1 MKVCVLQPDYSSSS
15 VDYRH
20 YDPPRD
26 LSALLRGHTV
36 DHVMLD
42 KRTTYAQLKRLSTK
56 GYDIFVNL
64 CEGYLDWD
72 VPSIDVIEAL
82 ERLGLPYTG
91 PNAALYDPSK
101 SLMKYVAHTA
111 GVRTPSHTVVPRGHT
126 GPLSTNGLRYPLFV
140 KPAHAGDSLGI
151 DEYSLV
157 HDEAALQRQVDVTL
171 NNHGDA
177 LVEEYV
183 EGREFTVLVM
193 AGVEPDDD
201 ATALAPVEYLFPT
214 GTTYK
219 TYALKTSDLHPSAN
233 IAVSDPALAARLQDS
248 ARRVFHAFAGVGY
261 ARMDF
266 RLDAHGALFFLEV
279 NFTCSVFYPHGSEGS
294 ADHILALD
302 GLGQDGFAMRIIAEG
317 IARHRRAQKPWEM
330 RGNSIAGYGIFATKD
345 LAEGDVVFRGEGR
358 PHRIITA
365 REVAT
370 RWTAVEQRTFGQY
383 AYPLS
388 DEVYVLWDDDPTA
401 WAPQNHSCEANTGF
415 VGLNVVA
422 SRRIVAGEEL
432 TLDYA
437 TFMNEQG
444 ESFACCCGTAQCRGS
459 VSGIVGN
466 SVTAREV
473 TLATD
478 PAAPPA

>member
-1 MKVCVLQPDYSSSS
+1 MKVCVLQPDYSSSA

-26 LSALLRGHTV
+26 LSSLLPGHTV

-42 KRTTYAQLKRLSTK
+42 KRTTYAQLKRLSTQS
-56 GYDIFVNL
+56 YDIFVNL

-72 VPSIDVIEAL
+72 VPSIDVIESL

-91 PNAALYDPSK
+91 PTPALYDPSK

-111 GVRTPSHTVVPRGHT
+111 GVRTPSHVLVRRHQP
-126 GPLSTNGLRYPLFV
+126 GPHSTQGLRYPLFV

-151 DEYSLV
+151 DEHSLV
-157 HDEAALQRQVDVTL
+157 HDERALHQQIDATRHH
-171 NNHGDA
+171 HGDV

-183 EGREFTVLVM
+183 DGREFTVLVM
-193 AGVEPDDD
+193 AGIEPGDDVV
-201 ATALAPVEYLFPT
+201 ALAPVEYQFPART
-214 GTTYK
+214 AYK

-233 IAVSDPALAARLQDS
+233 IAVVDRALAVRLQDS
-248 ARRVFHAFAGVGY
+248 ARRVFQAFGGVGY
-261 ARMDF
+261 ARMDL

-279 NFTCSVFYPHGSEGS
+279 NFTCSVFYPAGSEGS

-302 GLGQDGFAMRIIAEG
+302 GLGQHGFATHIIAEG

-345 LAEGDVVFRGEGR
+345 FAEGDVVFRGEGR

-365 REVAT
+365 REVST
-370 RWTAVEQRTFGQY
+370 QWTAAEQRTFCQY

-388 DEVYVLWDDDPTA
+388 DELYVLWSDDPTA
-401 WAPQNHSCEANTGF
+401 WAPQNHSCESNTTF
-415 VGLNVVA
+415 DGLNVVS
-422 SRRIVAGEEL
+422 SRPVSAGEEL

-437 TFMNEQG
+437 AFMNEQG
-444 ESFACCCGTAQCRGS
+444 ESFACCCGAARCRGT
-459 VSGIVGN
+459 VRGTVGN
-466 SVTAREV
+466 SVTAREAAV
-473 TLATD
+473 ATD

>member
-1 MKVCVLQPDYSSSS
+1 MKVCVLQPDYSSSA

-26 LSALLRGHTV
+26 LSGLLPEHSV

-42 KRTTYAQLKRLSTK
+42 KRTTYAQLKRLSTE
-56 GYDIFVNL
+56 GYDVFVNL

-72 VPSIDVIEAL
+72 VPSIDVIDSL

-91 PNAALYDPSK
+91 PSHALYDPSK

-111 GVRTPSHTVVPRGHT
+111 GVRTPSHVLVTRGHAA
-126 GPLSTNGLRYPLFV
+126 PLSTQGLRYPLFV

-151 DEYSLV
+151 DEHSLV
-157 HDEAALQRQVDVTL
+157 QDETALKRQVDATL
-171 NNHGDA
+171 RHHGDA

-183 EGREFTVLVM
+183 DGREFTVLVM
-193 AGVEPDDD
+193 AGVEPGEDD
-201 ATALAPVEYLFPT
+201 TALAPVEYLFPL
-214 GTTYK
+214 GTAYK
-219 TYALKTSDLHPSAN
+219 TYALKTSDLHPFAN
-233 IAVSDPALAARLQDS
+233 VAVTDHEIAHRLREAARQ
-248 ARRVFHAFAGVGY
+248 VFQAFDGVGY

-279 NFTCSVFYPHGSEGS
+279 NFTCSVFYPPGSEGS

-302 GLGQDGFAMRIIAEG
+302 GLGQSGFASRIIAEG
-317 IARHRRAQKPWEM
+317 VARHRRARKPWEM
-330 RGNSIAGYGIFATKD
+330 RGNSIAGYGIFATRD
-345 LAEGDVVFRGEGR
+345 LVEGDVVFRGEGR
-358 PHRIITA
+358 QHRIVTA

-370 RWTAVEQRTFGQY
+370 RWTKAEQRTFRQY

-401 WAPQNHSCEANTGF
+401 WAPQNHSCEANTAF

-422 SRRIVAGEEL
+422 SRPIVADEEL

-437 TFMNEQG
+437 AFMNEQG
-444 ESFACCCGTAQCRGS
+444 ESFSCCCGTARCRGT
-459 VSGIVGN
+459 VSGTGGN

-473 TLATD
+473 ALAIG
-478 PAAPPA
+478 PATPQA